1 MKYHE
6 VQKTKLE
13 DLQKTID
20 ALTLEKE
27 ALIAELSGWREC
39 LDAPEQAVPA
49 EILETNVAQ
58 GNMNHIGS
66 HDLNVVYDGA
76 TVSGPTSS
84 LEMPAMV
91 PATYDMLAG
100 PVSNPIPDA
109 QLLDDYS
116 FPTLG
121 VSLDPSLNV
130 MRRTS
135 HHPAQNGAP
144 GEPPHA
150 LWSAQHS
157 TNMQQPLWTQP
168 SYQEVPFDFQRQQYQ
183 GQGYNIR
190 TG

>member
-1 MKYHE
+1 M
-6 VQKTKLE
+6 
-13 DLQKTID
+13 
-20 ALTLEKE
+20 
-27 ALIAELSGWREC
+27 
-39 LDAPEQAVPA
+39 LD
-49 EILETNVAQ
+49 TNVAQ
-58 GNMNHIGS
+58 NNMNHIGS
-66 HDLNVVYDGA
+66 HDLVHVYDDT
-76 TVSGPTSS
+76 TVSGPVTS
-84 LEMPAMV
+84 LEMPTMV

-100 PVSNPIPDA
+100 PVSNHIPDA

-135 HHPAQNGAP
+135 HHSAQSGALD
-144 GEPPHA
+144 EPPHA

-157 TNMQQPLWTQP
+157 TNLQQPLWTQP

-183 GQGYNIR
+183 GQGYDIR